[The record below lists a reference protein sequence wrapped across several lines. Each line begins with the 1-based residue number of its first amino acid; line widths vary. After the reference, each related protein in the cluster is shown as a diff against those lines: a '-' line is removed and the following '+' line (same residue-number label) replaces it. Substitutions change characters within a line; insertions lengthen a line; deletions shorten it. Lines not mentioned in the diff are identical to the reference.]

1 MDASNEWINMMHER
15 VVSGRLKLLKEM
27 VLVNVLLFIVPL
39 LFYHFSL
46 SNMDSDYHL
55 STMQLL
61 WRPYIILLGIFVRI
75 TREIR
80 FQLIRAVTR
89 SFYLEDISMKNCIHF
104 FKDKEE

>member
-27 VLVNVLLFIVPL
+27 VLVNVLLFIVSL

-46 SNMDSDYHL
+46 SNMSSDYHL

-61 WRPYIILLGIFVRI
+61 SRPYTIRLGVFVRI

-80 FQLIRAVTR
+80 FQLI
-89 SFYLEDISMKNCIHF
+89 YKLLQDISTWKI
-104 FKDKEE
+104 

>member
-1 MDASNEWINMMHER
+1 MDASNEWMNMMHER

-27 VLVNVLLFIVPL
+27 VLVNVLLFIVSL

-46 SNMDSDYHL
+46 SNMASDYHL

-61 WRPYIILLGIFVRI
+61 SRSYTIRLGFFVRI

-80 FQLIRAVTR
+80 FQLIYKLLQDLSTWK
-89 SFYLEDISMKNCIHF
+89 I
-104 FKDKEE
+104 